1 MQVPSRFGSMCCFA
15 TSFSV
20 SGLQSSSSEICLS
33 RLVSET
39 EASAEASPAPAV
51 AMCGLCRCPAPP
63 GPTEWVLEGGAARGA
78 GKAAQR
84 GSVNAGRYSL

>member
-51 AMCGLCRCPAPP
+51 AMCGLAAVQLAGQGS
-63 GPTEWVLEGGAARGA
+63 GPCCVERGA
-78 GKAAQR
+78 PQR
-84 GSVNAGRYSL
+84 GPKQAALGEYIQRTFS